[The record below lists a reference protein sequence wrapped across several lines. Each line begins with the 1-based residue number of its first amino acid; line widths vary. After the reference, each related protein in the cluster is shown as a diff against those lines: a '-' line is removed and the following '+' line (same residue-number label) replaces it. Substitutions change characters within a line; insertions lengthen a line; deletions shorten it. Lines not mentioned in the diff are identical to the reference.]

1 MGAWHYLEGL
11 CRLGPRGSATEGE
24 RQAAQWI
31 AARLEELGYDVEIQ
45 PFMSPRHTLYLG
57 PAAVMA
63 GMLVGRNLAAWSAPL
78 AVGGGIP
85 PLVPRSGGVLR
96 GRWSSDLTLPNRPA

>member
-63 GMLVGRNLAAWSAPL
+63 GMLVARDLAAWSAPL
-78 AVGGGIP
+78 AVGVVVLL
-85 PLVPRSGGVLR
+85 LVPRGGEMV
-96 GRWSSDLTLPNRPA
+96 GAGGT